1 MKQGSALVLLL
12 LFTSVAITITTA
24 ATILTISNTQISS
37 AGQISL
43 SALSVA
49 ESGAENALLRLLRNP
64 AYSGET
70 LTVGDGIATI
80 NVVGTTPYTIT
91 SAGRIEGLTRT
102 VQVTASY
109 VGGILTV
116 STWREIFP

>member
-1 MKQGSALVLLL
+1 MKSGSALVLLL

-24 ATILTISNTQISS
+24 ATVLTISSTQSSS
-37 AGQISL
+37 AGQISQ
-43 SALSVA
+43 SVLSVA

-64 AYSGET
+64 GYSGET
-70 LTVGDGIATI
+70 LTVGDGQATI
-80 NVVGTTPYTIT
+80 NVTGTSPYTIVST
-91 SAGRIEGLTRT
+91 GRIGSHTRT

-116 STWREIFP
+116 GSWSEIYP